1 MHCRSRVFIVCILSF
16 KMFIYSVY
24 SVTAITMPFSSSTSM
39 PGSVD
44 FLCEDAFMNE
54 NDITPGFTDKA

>member
-1 MHCRSRVFIVCILSF
+1 MY
-16 KMFIYSVY
+16 FIYSVY